1 MLILDTCALIFD
13 ALTPDR
19 LSAKAIAAIRQA
31 DQADQAGSIACADI
45 SLWEIAMLASKGR
58 IDPGTDPK
66 TFIQLVLAAR
76 NIRVLH
82 ITPDIAAKS
91 VQSGFCPHGDP
102 ADRLIAATA
111 LLHKARLVTAD
122 KQLATAS
129 GLQIVW

>member
-13 ALTPDR
+13 ALTPER
-19 LSAKAIAAIRQA
+19 LSAKASAAIKQA
-31 DQADQAGSIACADI
+31 DKAGRLACADI
-45 SLWEIAMLASKGR
+45 SLWEIAMLISKGR

-76 NIRVLH
+76 AIKVQPV
-82 ITPDIAAKS
+82 TPEIAAKS
-91 VQSGFCPHGDP
+91 AQTNFCSHGDP

-111 LLHKARLVTAD
+111 MLSKARLVTSDKKLAD
-122 KQLATAS
+122 VS